1 MNIVNS
7 IIKSDLVHFCLMS
20 AGPTLTPTPQR
31 WYNSRTVVN
40 GVDIDR
46 LHYVI
51 ENRPHV
57 HRGAGKTFARIQE
70 LIGELQLG
78 ETKFLVPLTKW
89 RDISYVKADL
99 LNALSNVGVKATY
112 NVDTKTLYG
121 PETNR
126 FTIQFCT
133 VGCLDQRLR
142 GWRPVII
149 PMGWYD

>member
-1 MNIVNS
+1 M
-7 IIKSDLVHFCLMS
+7 
-20 AGPTLTPTPQR
+20 
-31 WYNSRTVVN
+31 
-40 GVDIDR
+40 
-46 LHYVI
+46 
-51 ENRPHV
+51 

-78 ETKFLVPLTKW
+78 ETKFLVPLTQW
-89 RDISYVKADL
+89 WDIDYVKADL
-99 LNALSNVGVKATY
+99 INALSNIGVKTTY
-112 NVDTKTLYG
+112 TADTKTLHG

-133 VGCLDQRLR
+133 AECLDHRLR